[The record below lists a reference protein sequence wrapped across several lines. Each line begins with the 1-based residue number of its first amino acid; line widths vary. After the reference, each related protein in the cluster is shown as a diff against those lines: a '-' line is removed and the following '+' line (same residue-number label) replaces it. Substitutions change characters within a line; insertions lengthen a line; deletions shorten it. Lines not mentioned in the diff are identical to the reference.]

1 MNRNKLKILKEFVNF
16 CKEELNIQTLPK
28 ISLTANKDFVLTGRS
43 FGEYNPVESTVRVF
57 YPTRN
62 LADVCRSLAHE
73 LCHHRQNEL
82 GLLYNMAGET
92 GTDIENDANAMAGV
106 IMREFGKVNS
116 QIYGLDTADE
126 IAEHLVNEVGE
137 DLSSAY
143 DFKYIGGSDP
153 TYTFNTGQTKYKVV
167 FKDEGGGTY
176 ERIYAPIQKKPL
188 GAGVTTGE
196 GKAIPVNAT
205 VMAITLD
212 FLEKNKD
219 WYILTV
225 HPIDPRRHRLVTNF
239 IDKNLPKDKYDVED
253 VEGVLSITRKIR

>member
-1 MNRNKLKILKEFVNF
+1 MNQNNLNTLKEFVAF
-16 CKEELNIQTLPK
+16 CKRELNIQALPK
-28 ISLTANKDFVLTGRS
+28 VSLTADRNFVLNGRS
-43 FGEYNPVESTVRVF
+43 FGEYNPVENTVRVF

-82 GLLYNMAGET
+82 GLLYSTAGET

-106 IMREFGKVNS
+106 LMREFGKMNPE
-116 QIYGLDTADE
+116 IYDLGAVAK
-126 IAEHLVNEVGE
+126 IAEDLINEIGE

-167 FKDEGGGTY
+167 FKDEGGGAY

-219 WYILTV
+219 WYILTI
-225 HPIDPRRHRLVTNF
+225 HPIDPRRHKLVTNF